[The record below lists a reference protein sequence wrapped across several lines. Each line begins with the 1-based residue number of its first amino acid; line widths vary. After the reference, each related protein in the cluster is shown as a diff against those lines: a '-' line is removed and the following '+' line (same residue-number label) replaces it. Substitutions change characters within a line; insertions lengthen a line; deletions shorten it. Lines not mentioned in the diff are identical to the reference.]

1 MIFFPSLFPV
11 RNSGPT
17 EFSEAEATDVVEGV
31 DALEQDVV
39 VPLRAEL
46 EDGAA
51 EKVELEKKFQRSLK
65 HSGPFSSKMQN
76 VKMSKTL
83 LTIRAT
89 TLHFYREVGI

>member
-46 EDGAA
+46 EDGPA
-51 EKVELEKKFQRSLK
+51 EKVELEKV
-65 HSGPFSSKMQN
+65 SKVTETQWSFFFKN
-76 VKMSKTL
+76 AKCQDVENTFDNKSN
-83 LTIRAT
+83 
-89 TLHFYREVGI
+89 HFTFLP